1 VAGATDSSA
10 GGPLPTRVDRRLA
23 RESAAARPHFAAAGA
38 LALATAALVLA
49 QATLLARV
57 ISRGAIAHAGLG
69 QERGVLLALAAVFI
83 LRSLVAGSFDFSGRL
98 AAARVL
104 AELRLRVAQRLLIIR
119 PGRAV
124 GERTGEL
131 AAAAVQGVDGLEAY
145 FAGYLPA
152 LMLAVTVPVAVL
164 IWVAPMDLIVAVIF
178 AVTIPVLITF
188 MILIGIGAQART
200 RRRWQAL
207 SLLSSHFLDVV
218 RGLETLRAHRREL
231 AQVEILAEVGERY
244 REETMGTLRLAFL
257 SALVLELCAMLG
269 TGLVAATV
277 GVQLVGGHLRLE
289 AGLTVLLLAP
299 ELYGPLRQVGQQ
311 FHATADGLAAA
322 GRLLDVLDQPAPLT
336 QTHAMARVDGPV
348 PSPARTPLHF
358 AAVSFTHPGSDA
370 EVLHDLDLTLV
381 AGEFLAITGP
391 SGAGKSTLAAL
402 ALRLADPTAGSVT
415 CGNVDLR
422 TIAVD
427 AWRSQTAWV
436 PQRARLF
443 ADTLAANV
451 ALAVPG
457 ADTEAIVRAVES
469 AGLTA
474 LVASLPDGLATRI
487 GDGGRRL
494 SAGEAQRVALARA
507 FLADAPLVVLDE
519 PTANLDDAVA
529 EQIGDSIVALARGRT
544 VLLITHDP
552 RLAGRADRTVEL
564 AGGRIIEPSV
574 GAVAA

>member
-1 VAGATDSSA
+1 MVAVATDSSA

-23 RESAAARPHFAAAGA
+23 RESAAARPHFAVAAA

-49 QATLLARV
+49 QAALLARL
-57 ISRGAIAHAGLG
+57 IARGVIAHSGLAP
-69 QERGVLLALAAVFI
+69 ERDALLALAAVFI
-83 LRSLVAGSFDFSGRL
+83 LRSLVAGSFEFSGRL

-104 AELRLRVAQRLLIIR
+104 AELRLRVAQRLLVTH

-152 LMLAVTVPVAVL
+152 LMLAVAVPAAVL
-164 IWVAPMDLIVAVIF
+164 IWVAPLDPIVALIF
-178 AVTIPVLITF
+178 AVTVPVLITF
-188 MILIGIGAQART
+188 MILIGVGAQART

-231 AQVEILAEVGERY
+231 AQVEILAGVGERY

-277 GVQLVGGHLRLE
+277 GVQLVGGGLRLE

-322 GRLLDVLDQPAPLT
+322 GRLLAVLDRPAALAQLP
-336 QTHAMARVDGPV
+336 ADRVAV
-348 PSPARTPLHF
+348 PTPCPARTALRF
-358 AAVSFTHPGSDA
+358 AGVSFTHPGSET
-370 EVLHDLDLTLV
+370 EVLHELNLTLG
-381 AGEFLAITGP
+381 AGEFLAVTGP

-402 ALRLADPTAGSVT
+402 ALRLADPSAGAVR
-415 CGNVDLR
+415 CGNIDLSAV
-422 TIAVD
+422 AVD
-427 AWRSQTAWV
+427 AWRAQTAWV
-436 PQRARLF
+436 PQRAKLF

-451 ALAVPG
+451 ALAVPD
-457 ADTEAIVRAVES
+457 ADTDAVERAVAS
-469 AGLTA
+469 AGLTG
-474 LVASLPDGLATRI
+474 LVASLPEGLATRI

-544 VLLITHDP
+544 VLLITHD
-552 RLAGRADRTVEL
+552 RGLAARAGRTVEIV
-564 AGGRIIEPSV
+564 AGRIIEPSIV
-574 GAVAA
+574 AVAA